1 MYGEEN
7 NLDVSIKASDFEKI
21 PVSFEKVGIEFSN
34 LEGEFDR
41 PMGTVRIRVKTDDA
55 NNLMMTKDVEMEVIS
70 PGYLL
75 VDVPWFKQIMGKFG
89 DSLRIKW
96 NFGERIILED
106 KNGIASKIPII
117 SGYKKEEC

>member
-1 MYGEEN
+1 
-7 NLDVSIKASDFEKI
+7 
-21 PVSFEKVGIEFSN
+21 
-34 LEGEFDR
+34 
-41 PMGTVRIRVKTDDA
+41 
-55 NNLMMTKDVEMEVIS
+55 MMTKDVEMEVIS